1 MDGGSA
7 VVFTA
12 DVLVD
17 IIVEDVVALVLVIGV
32 TVVIVDLEVVV
43 VDVEVWVGVGVVV
56 FGAVVVELEV
66 TVDVVVGIVICGS
79 EVVVS
84 LSICGFTVELG
95 KGDVD
100 VCVLVIVSAIPAY
113 EYVKPMCYFFTYK
126 LNLYQL

>member
-17 IIVEDVVALVLVIGV
+17 IVVEDVVALVLVIGI

-43 VDVEVWVGVGVVV
+43 VDVEVLVGVGVVV
-56 FGAVVVELEV
+56 FGVAVVELEV
-66 TVDVVVGIVICGS
+66 TVDIVVGVVVFGS
-79 EVVVS
+79 GVVNS
-84 LSICGFTVELG
+84 LSICCGFTVELG

-100 VCVLVIVSAIPAY
+100 VCVLIIVSAIPSANTS
-113 EYVKPMCYFFTYK
+113 EPIVMPSNT
-126 LNLYQL
+126 QIT